1 MSSWESIASKRAK
14 SILDKIPLEWRLSQD
29 DLIYSASQTNLKSAI
44 SKFLNEYEQ
53 KIVKLDALEILE
65 MTQTGKWRVK
75 DVVEAHCKIACIAHQ
90 INPCLLNIMI
100 PEALEKAR
108 ILDRQHEN
116 NTPKGVLHGLPIS
129 LKDQFH
135 IKGSDT
141 TMGYVGWID
150 TFEGD
155 RESKRVGK
163 VDSDIVAQLESM
175 GAVVFCKTSLPQTLL
190 YDETVNNIIG
200 QTINPINMHLSC
212 GGSSGGE
219 AALIA
224 MGGSSLGLGTDIGLL
239 SLFPVSRYF
248 LLMSNLISAGSV
260 RVPAAFCG
268 VYGIKPSSNR
278 FSYRGV
284 ANTNPGQTLIPS
296 VVGFLSNSI
305 SGLEIVMSA
314 LFPRA
319 PSYRGPQESLSW
331 NGSQCIVSS
340 NTVSGPVERGRL
352 KLGVMWCDGMVEPHP
367 PVRRGLQ
374 MVVDA
379 LRNAGNEV

>member
-175 GAVVFCKTSLPQTLL
+175 GAVVFCKPDSAL
-190 YDETVNNIIG
+190 
-200 QTINPINMHLSC
+200 
-212 GGSSGGE
+212 GE